1 MNFATFS
8 EELIRHRPR
17 RAGGIIVVEQID
29 STQQLARRV
38 VEEYTRE
45 GSLVPDTDVL
55 AWRQAAG
62 RGRLGRGWSSPPG
75 CGIYATLI
83 RSQPE
88 PQWLQMLPLQ
98 TAVTLC
104 EVVNRY
110 LDGHSRLKWPNDL
123 MVGASKL
130 GGILIDAVTQ
140 GEESSVAA
148 ISFGINHRADLSAI
162 GESRATSVHREAKV
176 DPVPSLASLAVEL
189 ITAVDEEIGR
199 DTPAAEII
207 ARYERLSSHRHGD
220 DLRCQIDEDLLEGR
234 FLGFDEHGFLRL
246 EVGDEERLL
255 STGEVL
261 AGG

>member
-8 EELIRHRPR
+8 EELICHRPR

-45 GSLVPDTDVL
+45 GSRVPDTDIL
-55 AWRQAAG
+55 AWRQASG

-75 CGIYATLI
+75 CGVYATLI

-104 EVVNRY
+104 ETLNPY
-110 LDGHSRLKWPNDL
+110 LDGRGCLKWPNDL
-123 MVGASKL
+123 MVGHSKL

-140 GEESSVAA
+140 GEEGSVAA
-148 ISFGINHRADLSAI
+148 VSFGINHRADLSAI
-162 GESRATSVHREAKV
+162 GEPRATSVHRESSL
-176 DPVPSLASLAVEL
+176 DSVPSLATLAVEL
-189 ITAVDEEIGR
+189 IDAFDEEIGR
-199 DTPAAEII
+199 GTSTTEVIT
-207 ARYERLSSHRHGD
+207 RYEQLSSHRRGD
-220 DLRCQIDEDLLEGR
+220 ELRCQIGEDLLEGR

-246 EVGDEERLL
+246 EIAGEDRLL
-255 STGEVL
+255 STGEIL